1 MNITQKNWG
10 SVAGEGSLGGEIWGG
25 QCLLQNALLRVFPG
39 SKKICEYNS
48 FDKEENTILQENY
61 ESLTRKMRDWTCGIY
76 VIYVNRTAAQYSRL
90 VRLSGRL

>member
-48 FDKEENTILQENY
+48 FDKEEKTILQEK
-61 ESLTRKMRDWTCGIY
+61 SDKQTTK
-76 VIYVNRTAAQYSRL
+76 V
-90 VRLSGRL
+90 